1 MGSADHR
8 LSGMALAWLM
18 TRSERR
24 GTRKELEAALRPFVE
39 HQLSRAEWK
48 ARFESL
54 LEALLEKGQA
64 APRARS
70 ALELTPAGRTQVLR
84 FLKLEQPPRGLTWRK
99 LKATYLVAYSLGLPP
114 TKAVLGRMK
123 DADGVRAAAL
133 QRAHA
138 LDAEEGLTLAQTR
151 DRLLWR
157 QLGVE
162 TERPFTLSAVQAHL
176 LGKLLDTDTKDTD
189 KAVEQLAAR
198 AAGATRA
205 DAEALR
211 LSLQRQWALS
221 EDAEA
226 GASEPADAPAE
237 PMAKSAARKP
247 AREVE
252 ETPRTQHAAPQAMRA
267 PESAPKA
274 TQQPAAAPRPQSAAP
289 KATGEPEATPTPPA
303 TLRRTPAITLTPT
316 APDAVSEEPDAEA
329 PQSSP
334 ESFAEQVLT
343 VARALPTGRFGMNKV
358 FISHVWKALQPE
370 WSDREAFDAA
380 LLEANRSRR
389 LSLSRADLVSAMDPK
404 DVAESEVR
412 SFGARFHFV
421 VV

>member
-1 MGSADHR
+1 
-8 LSGMALAWLM
+8 MALAWLM

-54 LEALLEKGQA
+54 LAALLEKGQA

-84 FLKLEQPPRGLTWRK
+84 FLKLEQPPRELTWRK

-162 TERPFTLSAVQAHL
+162 TDRPFTLSAVQAHL
-176 LGKLLDTDTKDTD
+176 LGKLLDTDTK
-189 KAVEQLAAR
+189 APAQALEQLAAR

-226 GASEPADAPAE
+226 GASEPADAPD
-237 PMAKSAARKP
+237 KGT
-247 AREVE
+247 RE
-252 ETPRTQHAAPQAMRA
+252 
-267 PESAPKA
+267 
-274 TQQPAAAPRPQSAAP
+274 PAA
-289 KATGEPEATPTPPA
+289 TPA
-303 TLRRTPAITLTPT
+303 PAITARTTPVVTITPT
-316 APDAVSEEPDAEA
+316 VPDAVSEPAETASTSHAAEA
-329 PQSSP
+329 
-334 ESFAEQVLT
+334 SFAEQVLT